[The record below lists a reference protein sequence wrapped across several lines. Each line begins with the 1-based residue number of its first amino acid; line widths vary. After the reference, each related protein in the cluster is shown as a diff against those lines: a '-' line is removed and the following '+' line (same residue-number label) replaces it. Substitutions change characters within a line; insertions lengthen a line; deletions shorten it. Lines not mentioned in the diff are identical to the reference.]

1 MIRAFL
7 SFVLLWAL
15 AESSSSIFAQ
25 DSRPRTNDGSVFQD
39 PFGEGTSTEDF
50 EESEPTTM
58 PEDNEFPVFV
68 EESELNEDPANE
80 AMPSSDFDESFEDEE
95 EAPIE
100 DFSEDFVAEDEV
112 EATPF
117 EDSSEAPVVAPNE
130 EQAEGTEANSDEVIF
145 EFPFEEEASGPVSQ
159 EVFRKKMSAQIAPEG
174 AWFLSFRPSIGYN
187 LNKRPF
193 QLGFEVEGSYRFNE
207 KFDLSLITGYRFLK
221 DRLFGFIILPSWN
234 FQLTKDSESRMDLR
248 LGAGLGWYL
257 QGVRGADFQFG
268 QFPIRLESQLAYYL
282 NPKMA
287 LLFNVGAEMF
297 LLRTET
303 GGGTTN
309 QLSEPGGMP
318 MQGLVGFGMRFEFW

>member
-7 SFVLLWAL
+7 SFVFLWSL
-15 AESSSSIFAQ
+15 TQVSSQILAQ

-39 PFGEGTSTEDF
+39 PFGDEAPTDELEDTE
-50 EESEPTTM
+50 PPTM
-58 PEDNEFPVFV
+58 PEDDEFPIFV
-68 EESELNEDPANE
+68 DESELNENSSSEQP
-80 AMPSSDFDESFEDEE
+80 PSGFDESFEGEG
-95 EAPIE
+95 EAPLEDSFE
-100 DFSEDFVAEDEV
+100 DFAEEDEL
-112 EATPF
+112 EQAPAK
-117 EDSSEAPVVAPNE
+117 APVAPLNE
-130 EQAEGTEANSDEVIF
+130 GPVKETEADSDEVIF
-145 EFPFEEEASGPVSQ
+145 EFPSEEEASGPVSQ
-159 EVFRKKMSAQIAPEG
+159 EVFRKKMSAQIAPKG
-174 AWFLSFRPSIGYN
+174 AWFLSFRPQIGYN

-221 DRLFGFIILPSWN
+221 DRLFGFVVLPSWN
-234 FQLTKDSESRMDLR
+234 FQLTKESESRIDLR

-257 QGVRGADFQFG
+257 QGVRGSDFQFG

-287 LLFNVGAEMF
+287 LLFNVGFEMF